1 MMVEVECWN
10 KVSAALLPL
19 SDSYLDSYTI
29 LLNIQNKPL
38 YFFTDFFLFVCSFFK
53 TNLHRGVL
61 RFLQIFTD
69 NDLQKP

>member
-38 YFFTDFFLFVCSFFK
+38 YFFTDFFLCSFFK